1 MNTHV
6 EGKFGGV
13 NKFLPFL
20 SFSRSVKFLELDIER
35 IYSLF
40 DWMSHVRGKLR
51 EWVLTSPS
59 LFFFFSWK
67 YQAFRTYSAFDSGG
81 YYVVSSKRFFYD
93 YCGQIVDICWELII
107 ELCVL

>member
-20 SFSRSVKFLELDIER
+20 SFSRSVKFLELDMER

-59 LFFFFSWK
+59 LFFSFPGNIRLLELTVRSIVEDTMLYLVKDFFMI
-67 YQAFRTYSAFDSGG
+67 
-81 YYVVSSKRFFYD
+81 
-93 YCGQIVDICWELII
+93 IVDRL
-107 ELCVL
+107 

>member
-59 LFFFFSWK
+59 LFFSFPGNIRLLEPTVRSIVEDTMLYLVKDFFMI
-67 YQAFRTYSAFDSGG
+67 
-81 YYVVSSKRFFYD
+81 
-93 YCGQIVDICWELII
+93 IVDRL
-107 ELCVL
+107 